1 MEKNVTEHEKQDCM
15 VECSIKDTVIKIVI
29 DCLKL
34 KDEQKSSICG
44 TTNLAKD
51 LNLDSLD
58 FVDLVMCL
66 EEHFSIE
73 ISDEEA
79 QKLETINDIEKY
91 ISDKV
96 KN

>member
-1 MEKNVTEHEKQDCM
+1 MGNNDTQSE
-15 VECSIKDTVIKIVI
+15 SIKDTVIKIVI

-34 KDEQKSSICG
+34 KDEQQATLSGS
-44 TTNLAKD
+44 TNLAKD

-66 EEHFSIE
+66 EDHFSIE

-79 QKLETINDIEKY
+79 QELETIDKIEEY
-91 ISDKV
+91 IRNKLSDKT
-96 KN
+96 N

>member
-1 MEKNVTEHEKQDCM
+1 MESNDERLE
-15 VECSIKDTVIKIVI
+15 SIKDTVIKIVI

-34 KDEQKSSICG
+34 KDEQKATLSGS
-44 TTNLAKD
+44 TNLAKD

-66 EEHFSIE
+66 EDHFSLE

-79 QKLETINDIEKY
+79 QGLETI
-91 ISDKV
+91 DKR
-96 KN
+96 KENIRNKLSK

>member
-1 MEKNVTEHEKQDCM
+1 MESNDERLE
-15 VECSIKDTVIKIVI
+15 SIKDTVTKIVI

-34 KDEQKSSICG
+34 KDEQKATLSGS
-44 TTNLAKD
+44 TNLAKD

-66 EEHFSIE
+66 EDHFSIE

-79 QKLETINDIEKY
+79 QGLETIDKIEEY
-91 ISDKV
+91 IRNKLSK
-96 KN
+96 